1 MLLNDKDGWL
11 SGKNMDPMPI
21 AAGPP
26 VDVLFSNRIFSVS
39 LNEILPSLVKIPHGE
54 ISITH
59 EI

>member
-21 AAGPP
+21 AADPP

-39 LNEILPSLVKIPHGE
+39 LNEILPSLVKIPAE
-54 ISITH
+54 LM
-59 EI
+59 